1 MANQGTF
8 LVNVHC
14 HYDRYSRLFHTWKH
28 FMELKMEI
36 LLPHTKKIVY
46 MNKNPSKELSAFWK
60 KNMHSSCFF
69 FFFSDLAFGF
79 LRDVWSLYPIS
90 WEFGPGFFFLVR
102 PCHPCHLHR
111 NEAKDTRGSWVCGRL
126 SRSTLYLRFF
136 TRIPQLICPEPW
148 RVLVCLYKNQDF
160 GNRKKCIYFL
170 HMSIYLIKKSI

>member
-1 MANQGTF
+1 MEA
-8 LVNVHC
+8 
-14 HYDRYSRLFHTWKH
+14 FHGIKDGNSFASH
-28 FMELKMEI
+28 
-36 LLPHTKKIVY
+36 
-46 MNKNPSKELSAFWK
+46 K
-60 KNMHSSCFF
+60 KNSIYEQKSVQRTLGFLEKKHALIMFF

>member
-1 MANQGTF
+1 MEA
-8 LVNVHC
+8 
-14 HYDRYSRLFHTWKH
+14 FHGIKDGNSFASH
-28 FMELKMEI
+28 
-36 LLPHTKKIVY
+36 
-46 MNKNPSKELSAFWK
+46 K
-60 KNMHSSCFF
+60 KNSIYEQKSVQRTLGFLEKKHALIMFF
-69 FFFSDLAFGF
+69 FFFFGF
-79 LRDVWSLYPIS
+79 GFWILKRCVISLPHQLGVWTRI
-90 WEFGPGFFFLVR
+90 FFLVR